1 MPKSLF
7 FSSHHIFGIQPDKT
21 IAEYCYNTEPTMLF
35 GKANLN
41 IWQLKKIFTLFGL
54 YLKFWGR
61 QKPQKTARKEL
72 LLVWSLL
79 ETLDK
84 KASYQRNDIQTVAII
99 LLQLGP
105 SYFLNK
111 LQQHLGDFG
120 SALTP
125 QYRDVIELMDFT
137 IHPRNELIF
146 HACNPDIYVWT
157 PPKNTPT
164 EKMIVV
170 FLTRSNTLNMPR
182 PLAHFILSRLGV
194 SIMYIANRPNMK
206 PNEFLIGHD
215 LKQTAALITKIAKHL
230 NIQKLYGLGTSY
242 GGFKAC
248 QLASLVNF
256 ERVLNFSGARNED
269 DKAKD
274 LPPTIMAPDYDHNKI
289 MSVLSASDPIDQKI
303 VEAYDRDGFVTTR
316 SWLKTKSHG
325 SFSAAFIEGK
335 LDAHLSWLLNPEVV
349 VKNQQID

>member
-1 MPKSLF
+1 MPKSHS
-7 FSSHHIFGIQPDKT
+7 FSSHHVFGIQPDKSIT
-21 IAEYCYNTEPTMLF
+21 EYSYNAESTSLF
-35 GKANLN
+35 EKTNLN
-41 IWQLKKIFTLFGL
+41 IWQLKKIFTLFAL

-61 QKPQKTARKEL
+61 QKPKKTSRKEL

-79 ETLDK
+79 KALDN
-84 KASYQRNDIQTVAII
+84 KASYQRRDIQTAAII
-99 LLQLGP
+99 LMQLGP

-111 LQQHLGDFG
+111 LQQHLGEFG

-125 QYRDVIELMDFT
+125 QYRDVVKLMNFT

-157 PPKNTPT
+157 PAKITPT
-164 EKMIVV
+164 DKMIIV

-206 PNEFLIGHD
+206 PNEFLVGHD
-215 LKQTAALITKIAKHL
+215 IKQTAELITKIAKHL

-248 QLASLVNF
+248 QLASLLDF

-269 DKAKD
+269 DNAKD
-274 LPPTIMAPDYDHNKI
+274 LAPTIMAPGYDHNKI
-289 MSVLSASDPIDQKI
+289 MSVLSESDPIDKKI

-325 SFSAAFIEGK
+325 SFSASFIEGE
-335 LDAHLSWLLNPEVV
+335 LDAHLSWLLNT
-349 VKNQQID
+349 